1 MSYPQGP
8 YGPGP
13 HYPQYQPHPGHPRR
27 VKHIEKRRGLGA
39 GGNSVHLVL
48 TVLTCGLW
56 LFVWIPWWIFRVIV
70 PRRRVARS
78 YYR

>member
-13 HYPQYQPHPGHPRR
+13 HYPQHQPPRR
-27 VKHIEKRRGLGA
+27 VKHVEKRRGLGA
-39 GGNSVHLVL
+39 SGNSIHLIL
-48 TVLTCGLW
+48 TFLTCGLW
-56 LFVWIPWWIFRVIV
+56 LFVWIPWWFFRVIV
-70 PRRRVARS
+70 PRRRVTRS